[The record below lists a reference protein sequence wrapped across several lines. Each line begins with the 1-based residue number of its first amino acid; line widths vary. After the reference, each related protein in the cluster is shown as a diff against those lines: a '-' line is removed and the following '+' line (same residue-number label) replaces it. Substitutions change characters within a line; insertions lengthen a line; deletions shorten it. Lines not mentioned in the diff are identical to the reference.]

1 MGTDDLQRQLTDIE
15 SRIEAIH
22 AAIVGGLDG
31 KPGLVQRVAAL
42 DERVQRL
49 ESLTGLGK
57 TIAGGAVA
65 AIISAWALVWGGPHG
80 K

>member
-31 KPGLVQRVAAL
+31 KPGLVQRVSAL

-49 ESLTGLGK
+49 ESLAGVGK
-57 TIAGGAVA
+57 TIAGGTIA
-65 AIISAWALVWGGPHG
+65 ALISAWALVWGGPHA